1 MRLSY
6 FRYALK
12 TAADPRE
19 LFAEASRELQL
30 TAPFH
35 ALLEQFVPAAKHEA
49 AAS

>member
-12 TAADPRE
+12 SAADPQE
-19 LFAEASRELQL
+19 LFAEASQELKL
-30 TAPFH
+30 TAPFDV
-35 ALLEQFVPAAKHEA
+35 LLEQFVPTAKHQT